1 MKFSKNHKISLDKF
15 INLSLYN
22 KQFGYYM
29 KKNPFGKKGDFITA
43 PNISRLFSEMVA
55 IWTICFWQSLGSP
68 KKFNLIEL
76 GAGNGEMM
84 KILIDSFKRFPI
96 FFNSCNIVI
105 HEKSQNLI
113 KVQKSKILEKNVNW
127 LSDLKNLENIP
138 SIFIANEFFDS
149 IPIKQFFKKKNLW
162 FERFVDLSN
171 TKKNYF
177 FDKKTDIKKI
187 EKKINI
193 KISNK
198 QEIIEYSPTGIKYL
212 SNIAKIIKKNNGGML
227 IIDYGYNEVKMQDT
241 LQAIYKHEYSNVLE
255 NIGKSDITH
264 NINFHLFKKIIK
276 KNEKLSIKFTSQKN
290 FLVNLGIKQR
300 AEIIS
305 RNKKFT
311 EKTDIYYRLKRL
323 IDEKEMGD
331 LFKVMLIKKS
341 SNSFKVGF

>member
-127 LSDLKNLENIP
+127 LSDLKNLKNIP

>member
-127 LSDLKNLENIP
+127 LSNLKNLENIP

-198 QEIIEYSPTGIKYL
+198 QQIIEYSPTGIKYL
-212 SNIAKIIKKNNGGML
+212 NNIAKIIKKNNGGML
-227 IIDYGYNEVKMQDT
+227 IIDYGYNKIKMQDT
-241 LQAIYKHEYSNVLE
+241 LQAIYKHKYSNVLE

-290 FLVNLGIKQR
+290 FLINLGIKQR

>member
-127 LSDLKNLENIP
+127 LSNLKNLENIP

-198 QEIIEYSPTGIKYL
+198 QQIIEYSPTGIKYL
-212 SNIAKIIKKNNGGML
+212 NNIAKIIKKNNGGML
-227 IIDYGYNEVKMQDT
+227 IIDYGYNKVKMQDT
-241 LQAIYKHEYSNVLE
+241 LQAIYKHKYSNVLE

-290 FLVNLGIKQR
+290 FLINLGIKQR

>member
-162 FERFVDLSN
+162 FERFVDLTN

-177 FDKKTDIKKI
+177 FYKKTDIKKI

-227 IIDYGYNEVKMQDT
+227 IIDYGYNKVKMQDT
-241 LQAIYKHEYSNVLE
+241 LQAIYKHKYSNVLE

-290 FLVNLGIKQR
+290 FLINLGIKQR